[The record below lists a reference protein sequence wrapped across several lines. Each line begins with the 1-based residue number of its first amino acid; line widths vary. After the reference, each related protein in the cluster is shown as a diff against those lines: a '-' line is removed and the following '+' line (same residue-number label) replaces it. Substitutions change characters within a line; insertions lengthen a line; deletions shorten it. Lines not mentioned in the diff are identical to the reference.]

1 MEQGDLYPLAL
12 SEAPDDEILSAFL
25 RASFPERLRADL
37 IAYLQVVNEPIAIR
51 SSSLLEDAH
60 YQPFAG
66 IYSTYMIP
74 PVDDI
79 TQRLELLMNAIK
91 AVYASVFYQDS
102 KAYMAATRNVIDQ
115 EKMAVL
121 LQEVVGSAYEG
132 RYYPHI
138 SGVGRSLNYYPIGN
152 EAPED
157 GIVDLALGLGK
168 YIVDGGLSLR
178 VCPAYPNKVLQTS
191 EVEMALRETQT
202 RFYALDTTT
211 LRTDFQVDDGFNL
224 LKLPVNEAVKDG
236 AMRFTA
242 STYDPYDMIIRD
254 GVYEGG
260 RKLVTFSGVLQH
272 GVFPLPEI
280 LQKLLRYGRQEM
292 RREVEVE
299 FAVKLLPDRT
309 GIFYPLQIRP
319 MVAARVRSGPRK
331 SLLCHA
337 RQRLVDSQR
346 S

>member
-178 VCPAYPNKVLQTS
+178 VCPVYPNKVLQTS
-191 EVEMALRETQT
+191 EVEMALR
-202 RFYALDTTT
+202 
-211 LRTDFQVDDGFNL
+211 
-224 LKLPVNEAVKDG
+224 
-236 AMRFTA
+236 
-242 STYDPYDMIIRD
+242 
-254 GVYEGG
+254 
-260 RKLVTFSGVLQH
+260 
-272 GVFPLPEI
+272 
-280 LQKLLRYGRQEM
+280 
-292 RREVEVE
+292 
-299 FAVKLLPDRT
+299 
-309 GIFYPLQIRP
+309 
-319 MVAARVRSGPRK
+319 
-331 SLLCHA
+331 
-337 RQRLVDSQR
+337 
-346 S
+346 